1 MFVIFAFFVNSIY
14 AGELIKKD
22 NGYFIT
28 GRGCGTNTP
37 LKYMNYI
44 PEDLDEYECSFINL
58 KVDISPPLKN
68 NIKRMYRYRLQSKIN
83 YYISYPAKLPIH
95 ML

>member
-1 MFVIFAFFVNSIY
+1 MFFIFALFVKSIH

-44 PEDLDEYECSFINL
+44 PENLDEYECSFINL
-58 KVDISPPLKN
+58 KADISPPLKDGK
-68 NIKRMYRYRLQSKIN
+68 KRMYK
-83 YYISYPAKLPIH
+83 
-95 ML
+95 

>member
-1 MFVIFAFFVNSIY
+1 MFVIFAFLVKSIY

-58 KVDISPPLKN
+58 KMDISPPLKN
-68 NIKRMYRYRLQSKIN
+68 NIKRMYRGRLQSKIN
-83 YYISYPAKLPIH
+83 
-95 ML
+95 

>member
-1 MFVIFAFFVNSIY
+1 MFVIFAFLLESIH
-14 AGELIKKD
+14 AGELIEKD

-44 PEDLDEYECSFINL
+44 PDDLDKYECSFINL
-58 KVDISPPLKN
+58 KLDISPPLKDKTKSMN
-68 NIKRMYRYRLQSKIN
+68 RCSFQTT
-83 YYISYPAKLPIH
+83 
-95 ML
+95 

>member
-1 MFVIFAFFVNSIY
+1 MSQMFFFLAFFVNSIQ
-14 AGELIKKD
+14 AGELIEKD

-44 PEDLDEYECSFINL
+44 PENLDEYECSFINL
-58 KVDISPPLKN
+58 KADISPPLKDGK
-68 NIKRMYRYRLQSKIN
+68 KRMYK
-83 YYISYPAKLPIH
+83 
-95 ML
+95 